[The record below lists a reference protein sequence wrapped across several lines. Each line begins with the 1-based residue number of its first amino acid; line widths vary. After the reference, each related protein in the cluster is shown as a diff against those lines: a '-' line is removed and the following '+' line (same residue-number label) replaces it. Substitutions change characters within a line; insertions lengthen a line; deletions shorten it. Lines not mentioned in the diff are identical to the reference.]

1 MSTNGYRGNARHQI
15 AATLACCVAF
25 GCATQPAPVLPPA
38 RTGTTLDPSRI
49 PTVNP
54 PAGSHPVGTTVYPP
68 SSCVGAVVNGVCN
81 GQLMPDGGYHPV
93 CYGTMLYGQCTGP
106 QF

>member
-1 MSTNGYRGNARHQI
+1 MSTNGYSVNGMRWLSVA
-15 AATLACCVAF
+15 LACGIVF
-25 GCATQPAPVLPPA
+25 GCSSAPMLPPA
-38 RTGTTLDPSRI
+38 RQGTVLDPSRI

-54 PAGSHPVGTTVYPP
+54 PAGSHPVGTTVYPA